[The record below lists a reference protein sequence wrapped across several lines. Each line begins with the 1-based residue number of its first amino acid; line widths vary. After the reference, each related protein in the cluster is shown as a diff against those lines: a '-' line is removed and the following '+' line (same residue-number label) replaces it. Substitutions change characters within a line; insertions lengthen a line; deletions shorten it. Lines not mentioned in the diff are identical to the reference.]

1 MGNRVYSRNLKRAKL
16 ILFILFFLVSVITA
30 FHSGF
35 AFAQDEWMKEFADI
49 CSKTQDPMTFTTD
62 QLRDLVA
69 RCDRLKVQMEIL
81 EDTQRKVYL
90 KRLQMCRDLFAFALE
105 TKEKK

>member
-1 MGNRVYSRNLKRAKL
+1 MRKFHKIKPVLVL
-16 ILFILFFLVSVITA
+16 CILFFFVAGFPA

-35 AFAQDEWMKEFADI
+35 AFAQDDWMKEFADI
-49 CSKTQDPMTFTTD
+49 CSKTQDAMTFTDD

-69 RCDRLKVQMEIL
+69 RSDRLKVQL
-81 EDTQRKVYL
+81 ERLEGTQRKVYL
-90 KRLQMCRDLFAFALE
+90 KRLQMCRDLFAFVLE